1 MIIAIETSSNDFS
14 ITLLNKD
21 DVINH
26 TSVSFTNELSEI
38 IVPTIKNFLKDN
50 SISLKNISFFSV
62 GCGPGSFTGI
72 RSIISA
78 SLGIKISNNHINTI
92 GINSLAGLAM
102 LALDEAKKLN
112 LKYIITSIDSKKE
125 DLFLQL
131 FKINYHKNISLP
143 FIVIK
148 DIETITIE
156 NLYNYIVNNNLITKD
171 ILFIGHQ
178 SNIAKKLIG
187 DLNVSKKLK
196 QYPNSLGVGKLTSC
210 LIKNKVNI
218 NKTNFAFVKLK
229 PVYVRFAQINQK

>member
-1 MIIAIETSSNDFS
+1 MIFS
-14 ITLLNKD
+14 
-21 DVINH
+21 
-26 TSVSFTNELSEI
+26 
-38 IVPTIKNFLKDN
+38 
-50 SISLKNISFFSV
+50 
-62 GCGPGSFTGI
+62 GQ
-72 RSIISA
+72 
-78 SLGIKISNNHINTI
+78 
-92 GINSLAGLAM
+92 
-102 LALDEAKKLN
+102 
-112 LKYIITSIDSKKE
+112 KE

-210 LIKNKVNI
+210 LIKNKVL
-218 NKTNFAFVKLK
+218 F
-229 PVYVRFAQINQK
+229 

>member
-1 MIIAIETSSNDFS
+1 MASLKAYKMDGLGNSFIIIDRRDKT
-14 ITLLNKD
+14 
-21 DVINH
+21 IN
-26 TSVSFTNELSEI
+26 LSKNEI
-38 IVPTIKNFLKDN
+38 IKLKKTENFDQLIYIEEEQSNILPIKIYNQDGEEVDACGNGSRCVAYILGKE
-50 SISLKNISFFSV
+50 KNINE
-62 GCGPGSFTGI
+62 I
-72 RSIISA
+72 
-78 SLGIKISNNHINTI
+78 
-92 GINSLAGLAM
+92 
-102 LALDEAKKLN
+102 N
-112 LKYIITSIDSKKE
+112 LKTKNRTLTAYLVKDQIVKINMGKPNFAWNKIPISKKI
-125 DLFLQL
+125 D
-131 FKINYHKNISLP
+131 HKNISLP